1 MTLLLWSFLHQIC
14 SVFFNCKFWWR
25 SLCSNVFFVC
35 GLPIFQMSQKRIPLK
50 TNVKR
55 YFLFNYTAA
64 FIFFGKWKQGEN
76 TCRTSWYCFPLK
88 YFLPFSY
95 LDFYLMRKRRLKR
108 QHQRFL
114 SYNTIEGF
122 FTIDVHYIWFSRLFI

>member
-1 MTLLLWSFLHQIC
+1 MTFLLWSFLHQIC

-122 FTIDVHYIWFSRLFI
+122 FTIDVHYIWFSRLLI

>member
-1 MTLLLWSFLHQIC
+1 MTFLLWSFLHQIC